1 MGALAVGFCL
11 LGLAGCA
18 TAHKAPPSAPAAP
31 SPVAAPQEAA
41 PPVAGTTLL
50 VESTPPGAVIV
61 VDGRPVG
68 KAPVWIAVPDTP
80 QGFFRDY
87 MEIRARFIA
96 ADPSGDSRTFM
107 EEFTPREKVPAVL
120 HFTPE
125 GAQRTVR

>member
-1 MGALAVGFCL
+1 VTPAPL
-11 LGLAGCA
+11 L
-18 TAHKAPPSAPAAP
+18 TAPP
-31 SPVAAPQEAA
+31 EAA
-41 PPVAGTTLL
+41 PPVAWTTLL

-68 KAPVWIAVPDTP
+68 KTPVRIAVPDTP

-96 ADPSGDSRTFM
+96 TDPSLDSRTVM

-125 GAQRTVR
+125 GAQRTGR